1 MLDPPRCRPAPR
13 FPKARAK
20 EHSKRGGQVE
30 HLRQQGVS
38 SGSGTMAA
46 GEGDW
51 VRRIAEAWALPS
63 GRVGWVGGSRVGG
76 AAVRAHARWGD
87 QDFVTVAWRLRWRGG
102 CVCVWVGRARWHCG
116 DRREGVGHGM
126 AWRSC
131 KRGCT
136 TTTTLL
142 SLSLSLSLSFS
153 ARTAQHNNLSAT
165 VLDERFP
172 TTTP

>member
-20 EHSKRGGQVE
+20 EHSEKGGQVE

-63 GRVGWVGGSRVGG
+63 RRVGWVGGSRVGG

-102 CVCVWVGRARWHCG
+102 CACVGEVALRGPKRGRRTW
-116 DRREGVGHGM
+116 HGM
-126 AWRSC
+126 AWHGAVANAGVPRP
-131 KRGCT
+131 RRF
-136 TTTTLL
+136 
-142 SLSLSLSLSFS
+142 SLSLFLFPL
-153 ARTAQHNNLSAT
+153 AQHS
-165 VLDERFP
+165 
-172 TTTP
+172 TTTSAPPS

>member
-20 EHSKRGGQVE
+20 EHSEKGGQVE

-63 GRVGWVGGSRVGG
+63 RRVGWVGGSRVGG

-102 CVCVWVGRARWHCG
+102 CACVGEVALRGPKRGRRTWHG
-116 DRREGVGHGM
+116 MAWHGM

-142 SLSLSLSLSFS
+142 SLSLSFS
-153 ARTAQHNNLSAT
+153 ARTA
-165 VLDERFP
+165 
-172 TTTP
+172 